1 MGTQSLSNTSKT
13 FSMATWD
20 KIKPKYYLIS
30 SSSSSSLLLLL
41 LNDAKTL
48 FSLNFQTKK
57 ANHSQNKKSMQIVS
71 ENIVIIS
78 N

>member
-1 MGTQSLSNTSKT
+1 
-13 FSMATWD
+13 MANWD
-20 KIKPKYYLIS
+20 KIKPKCYLIA
-30 SSSSSSLLLLL
+30 SSSLLLLLSLLL

-57 ANHSQNKKSMQIVS
+57 ANHSQNKESMQIVS

>member
-1 MGTQSLSNTSKT
+1 
-13 FSMATWD
+13 MATWD
-20 KIKPKYYLIS
+20 KIKPKCYLI